1 MAAEVMVVADALV
14 DGDRRLPPI
23 SLQPPPQPVPGATRP
38 RVDIIHDQT
47 LLNQYRGRRVPAS
60 TSSTTK
66 P

>member
-14 DGDRRLPPI
+14 DGDRRLPPH
-23 SLQPPPQPVPGATRP
+23 LATAPPLNQYRGDASPRRHHPRP
-38 RVDIIHDQT
+38 P